1 MTAPAPARS
10 DYAVLD
16 RLIAEALRELRAAR
30 AAAARTSSRRN
41 LELQTRAEGRLNA
54 LLEYRLAA
62 QRR

>member
-1 MTAPAPARS
+1 MTAPAPPRS